1 MFWKLWR
8 LEVWKYH
15 TLLISFFLFFSQIHL
30 ITSQILSLF
39 PPTWHDFIHS
49 SPLYPEL
56 LEFHK
61 TLSLPL
67 THEDEFGDN
76 DCKSSAFLPF
86 PFSPLKT
93 KVADSPL
100 VEIPETREDAPGDVA
115 VTENGNTE
123 AGRRREGEGEREND
137 DAEREERLSGSGGLL
152 EGASQIMEGFTD

>member
-1 MFWKLWR
+1 
-8 LEVWKYH
+8 
-15 TLLISFFLFFSQIHL
+15 
-30 ITSQILSLF
+30 
-39 PPTWHDFIHS
+39 
-49 SPLYPEL
+49 
-56 LEFHK
+56 
-61 TLSLPL
+61 
-67 THEDEFGDN
+67 
-76 DCKSSAFLPF
+76 
-86 PFSPLKT
+86 LKT